1 MIFIEYFTLRQLLP
15 ACVYQKK
22 GALLFSNLVI
32 IVLYVLLAAGGPSL
46 RLSNCN
52 RKSVNKINDQ
62 ECIDGTT
69 KEHNRP
75 SKEHMSL
82 IHNGAKYFLE
92 EHSNS
97 FKFFLLML

>member
-1 MIFIEYFTLRQLLP
+1 ME
-15 ACVYQKK
+15 
-22 GALLFSNLVI
+22 GAELFSNSEI
-32 IVLYVLLAAGGPSL
+32 IVLYYYRHLSRPSL
-46 RLSNCN
+46 HLLNCN

>member
-1 MIFIEYFTLRQLLP
+1 M
-15 ACVYQKK
+15 CVSKK
-22 GALLFSNLVI
+22 GALLFSNLAI

-69 KEHNRP
+69 KEPNRP
-75 SKEHMSL
+75 SKEDMCL
-82 IHNGAKYFLE
+82 IHNGAKHFLE
-92 EHSNS
+92 KYSR
-97 FKFFLLML
+97 FLERYLVTL